1 MVQTCLSTTAP
12 RQVSPTH
19 RGTHQ
24 FLENSTETHH
34 PTAPQLGLRNR
45 LGHGQRPHTSTVL
58 VSGNRQHSVLPDSV
72 RPRPPNPRRHH
83 SPKTALV
90 TTTHRTASATDNPDG
105 RNRTSAT
112 TACRETVPDSL
123 GRDTTDGRA
132 TTAWTA
138 GDYPRMTRLRVGGR
152 YLPEMAGRVPS
163 ERRHRWADC
172 G

>member
-1 MVQTCLSTTAP
+1 MTSLRTTADEP
-12 RQVSPTH
+12 QLVSDQPPPTSH
-19 RGTHQ
+19 LN
-24 FLENSTETHH
+24 LENSTETHH
-34 PTAPQLGLRNR
+34 PTAPWLGLRNR
-45 LGHGQRPHTSTVL
+45 FGHGQRPHTSTVL
-58 VSGNRQHSVLPDSV
+58 VSGYRQHSVLPDSV

-90 TTTHRTASATDNPDG
+90 TTTHRTASATDYPDG
-105 RNRTSAT
+105 HTPTSALT
-112 TACRETVPDSL
+112 PPVATSP
-123 GRDTTDGRA
+123 DGRA
-132 TTAWTA
+132 TTAWTV